1 MAAQYDWPTKGSPP
15 VLGSLFATG
24 GHWTAK
30 HGPDCLIGWCPLW
43 IWLNLEMSNQHP
55 YIYIYYNYILYRIPY
70 TLPETNIASKNMVS
84 QKGRIVFQP
93 FIFRVFGWFQG
104 GYTPHSHLQLW
115 DKPWHPS
122 MDLIEEQS
130 SSTAFCPLRWPVFR
144 RGSPWC
150 FACQE
155 FSHQN
160 SRCCFFFR
168 LLICFLPPEKGECLA
183 AIYFD
188 PNVIWWMLLDIPLY
202 PKKSDL
208 FDWVSLR
215 WINC

>member
-43 IWLNLEMSNQHP
+43 IWLNLEMSNQHEIHLSS
-55 YIYIYYNYILYRIPY
+55 IYIYNYILYRIPY

-160 SRCCFFFR
+160 SRCCFFF
-168 LLICFLPPEKGECLA
+168 GCLYA
-183 AIYFD
+183 FYHQKRESA
-188 PNVIWWMLLDIPLY
+188 
-202 PKKSDL
+202 
-208 FDWVSLR
+208 
-215 WINC
+215 